1 MDKDA
6 ATIVRVAQQ
15 VTPRARFWAG
25 LSTLSPIVI
34 GVLPFAMI
42 AGIASIEAGL
52 SPLEGQGMSL
62 IVFAGASQLAG
73 LQLMGTGAAPVV
85 TILTVWIINL
95 RFMLYS
101 ASLGPHFKDLS
112 TAWKALL
119 AHIMTDQAYA
129 VAILEFEKNENKP
142 NKHWFYLGAA
152 VLMWL
157 TWQLGTA
164 AGLLLGAQV
173 PESWSLDFAVP
184 LTFIALLVPALKD
197 RPAALA
203 ALAAGVIAVLALGLP
218 YNLGL
223 PLAALTGIGVGL
235 FTESNSQ

>member
-129 VAILEFEKNENKP
+129 VTRCTRPSSVQNCRPHTTSKEQLIGFWYTQSEVTDVVHPVQDEIPEMTACRSMAVAQ
-142 NKHWFYLGAA
+142 FYCSTFVRTPRLQSKADR
-152 VLMWL
+152 
-157 TWQLGTA
+157 
-164 AGLLLGAQV
+164 
-173 PESWSLDFAVP
+173 WSSYSSICGRH
-184 LTFIALLVPALKD
+184 TEQ
-197 RPAALA
+197 
-203 ALAAGVIAVLALGLP
+203 
-218 YNLGL
+218 N
-223 PLAALTGIGVGL
+223 GIH
-235 FTESNSQ
+235 